1 MDGLFTEVLWL
12 NMGHIHVLI
21 IMVKLISDAALDTH
35 NRRRTKTVLIYI
47 FI

>member
-12 NMGHIHVLI
+12 NMGHILI